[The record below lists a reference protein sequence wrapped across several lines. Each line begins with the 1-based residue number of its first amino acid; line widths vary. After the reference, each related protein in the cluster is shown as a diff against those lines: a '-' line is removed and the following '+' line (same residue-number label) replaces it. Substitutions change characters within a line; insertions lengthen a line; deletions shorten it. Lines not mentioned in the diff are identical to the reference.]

1 MEGEHVHVPVPG
13 PRIRVSGDLTL
24 ARSVDAASTRH
35 IEAVVRSLQA
45 RLGAGTDPV
54 LIRTEVEAEFA
65 RYHSA
70 RVREFVPILV
80 EHQVQA
86 RLGGGL

>member
-1 MEGEHVHVPVPG
+1 MTKRWLGG
-13 PRIRVSGDLTL
+13 SRRSYGRCRL
-24 ARSVDAASTRH
+24 AS
-35 IEAVVRSLQA
+35 A
-45 RLGAGTDPV
+45 RWSIPV

-65 RYHSA
+65 RYASA

-86 RLGGGL
+86 RLRGRQ

>member
-1 MEGEHVHVPVPG
+1 M
-13 PRIRVSGDLTL
+13 LTASKLVTGVTDDVTRHASDDEAL
-24 ARSVDAASTRH
+24 ARRV
-35 IEAVVRSLQA
+35 EAVVRSLQA
-45 RLGAGTDPV
+45 RLGAAFDPV

-65 RYHSA
+65 RYASA

-86 RLGGGL
+86 RLRGRQ

>member
-1 MEGEHVHVPVPG
+1 MSDD
-13 PRIRVSGDLTL
+13 ITL
-24 ARSVDAASTRH
+24 ERSVDAVSTRN
-35 IEAVVRSLQA
+35 IEIVVRSLQA
-45 RLGAGTDPV
+45 RLGVGTDPV

-65 RYHSA
+65 RYQAA